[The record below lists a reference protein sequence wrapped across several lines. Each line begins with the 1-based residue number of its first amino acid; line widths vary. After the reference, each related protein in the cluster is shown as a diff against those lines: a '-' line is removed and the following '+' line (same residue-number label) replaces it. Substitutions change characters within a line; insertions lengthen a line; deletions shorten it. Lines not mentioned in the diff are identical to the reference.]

1 MTEPSA
7 HISMRKPMIR
17 LWLVIRV
24 IRAMEWMRMPNLATR
39 FGNLF
44 LHHLYVRVRADDGPW
59 TKHRLSDFGSLE
71 RTEEGES

>member
-1 MTEPSA
+1 MTTPSVG
-7 HISMRKPMIR
+7 ISMRAPKIR

-59 TKHRLSDFGSLE
+59 TKHRLSDFGSIE
-71 RTEEGES
+71 RTEGNES